1 MTFAIRSLQS
11 LVQKNYKFLVTVI
24 TESEYLGEDEK
35 PTENY
40 MFFAN
45 LKTIK
50 NAIDDMLKMNEA
62 ELDKRIADGHD
73 WASDHMAVAKDNIEQ
88 VYHWVTSRKD

>member
-1 MTFAIRSLQS
+1 M
-11 LVQKNYKFLVTVI
+11 
-24 TESEYLGEDEK
+24 
-35 PTENY
+35 
-40 MFFAN
+40 
-45 LKTIK
+45 K

-73 WASDHMAVAKDNIEQ
+73 WASDHIAVAKDNVEQ